1 MVQSCPVP
9 STHMA
14 MLRVWSAVVVLVNA
28 AALIM
33 SGTIIRGTPKTPN
46 LSW

>member
-1 MVQSCPVP
+1 MWGDVYEPLFDDQLPHNPHFFENSHV
-9 STHMA
+9 
-14 MLRVWSAVVVLVNA
+14 
-28 AALIM
+28 